1 MQSFTARM
9 PLLTANSTSGL
20 GRRRWSGPQQCYL
33 HCLCTINKLA
43 QIHLEIITKCSEH
56 VMGLTLKAKV
66 QKFVQN
72 KHQYKNITGKA
83 Q

>member
-1 MQSFTARM
+1 M

-33 HCLCTINKLA
+33 HCLCTIKKLA
-43 QIHLEIITKCSEH
+43 QIHLKIITKCSEH
-56 VMGLTLKAKV
+56 VMGLMLKAKV
-66 QKFVQN
+66 QKFVHN